1 MHGGDIY
8 KFARE
13 RWKEPESVLD
23 FSANMN
29 DFIQVRNM
37 KINSVYIKN
46 YPEVNLEF
54 YKSIVSEHKF
64 KNENVTIIPGL
75 TFFIHN
81 YMAGLDGNVI
91 VISPTFTEYMYA
103 ATAAHRIILPF
114 DVINKNPEI
123 IENYSFDTL
132 FLVYPDNPTG
142 QIVNKKNIIK
152 ILDICVKKNA
162 RLFLDESFIWFVNN
176 RELDEAQLIESYPN
190 LIIGRSLTKIL
201 SVPGLRL
208 AYVISSNNNISRIE
222 KNLEPWRISQPAL
235 LYLRACNM
243 NFNGIP
249 EIVEKERNYVI
260 KSMES
265 INIKLIGSPKANFAT
280 FKLPTGIN
288 GRDMKKF
295 LAEREI
301 MIRLLDDYQE
311 FGINYIRISIKKHG
325 KNTVL
330 IRSIREYI
338 GDRHD

>member
-8 KFARE
+8 RFARE
-13 RWKEPESVLD
+13 QQGEPESALD

-29 DFIQVRNM
+29 DFIQVKNM
-37 KINSVYIKN
+37 KISSVYIKN

-64 KNENVTIIPGL
+64 KNENITIIPGL
-75 TFFIHN
+75 TFFIYH
-81 YMAGLDGNVI
+81 YMAGIDGNVI
-91 VISPTFTEYMYA
+91 VISPAFTEYMYA

-132 FLVYPDNPTG
+132 FMVYPDNPTG
-142 QIVNKKNIIK
+142 QIMSKKNIMK

-176 RELDEAQLIESYPN
+176 RELDEVELIESHPN

-208 AYVISSNNNISRIE
+208 AYVLSSNNNISRIE

-235 LYLRACNM
+235 LYLRTCNM
-243 NFNGIP
+243 NFNGIA
-249 EIVEKERNYVI
+249 EMVERERNYVVR
-260 KSMES
+260 SLES
-265 INIKLIGSPKANFAT
+265 INIKLIGSPRANFAT
-280 FKLPTGIN
+280 FKLPAGIDGMN
-288 GRDMKKF
+288 MKKF
-295 LAEREI
+295 LAERGI
-301 MIRLLDDYQE
+301 MIRLLDDYPE
-311 FGINYIRISIKKHG
+311 FGINYMRISIKKHG